1 MSEIT
6 EAMNML
12 ENLPESAQDGQ
23 QEADEAAATTLQEE
37 AAGTAQEAT
46 ESGSKAS
53 LPCHR
58 YAVGWG
64 DKVKER
70 RGASKST

>member
-12 ENLPESAQDGQ
+12 EDLPESAQDGQ

-37 AAGTAQEAT
+37 AAEKMGQFME
-46 ESGSKAS
+46 
-53 LPCHR
+53 
-58 YAVGWG
+58 
-64 DKVKER
+64 VKL
-70 RGASKST
+70 